1 MDFAC
6 AIYTQSRISKSSKN
20 YTAPRIAARDA
31 IPYACGMKLNIRDLR
46 KKLGWSQMELAET
59 AGLRQATISKL
70 ESRPEKSELA
80 TLVKVAEAFG
90 VSVSDLIE
98 GMPNEI
104 SIQSLTENF
113 MKLSEEDQRAVTRQI
128 EALAATRDPQDT
140 Q

>member
-1 MDFAC
+1 
-6 AIYTQSRISKSSKN
+6 
-20 YTAPRIAARDA
+20 
-31 IPYACGMKLNIRDLR
+31 
-46 KKLGWSQMELAET
+46 MELAET

-98 GMPNEI
+98 GMTNEI

-113 MKLSEEDQRAVTRQI
+113 MRLSEEDQRAVTRQI
-128 EALAATRDPQDT
+128 EALAATRDPRDT

>member
-1 MDFAC
+1 
-6 AIYTQSRISKSSKN
+6 
-20 YTAPRIAARDA
+20 
-31 IPYACGMKLNIRDLR
+31 
-46 KKLGWSQMELAET
+46 MELAET

-113 MKLSEEDQRAVTRQI
+113 MRLSEEDQRAVTRQI
-128 EALAATRDPQDT
+128 EALAATRDPRDT